1 VRARANSLILF
12 SSLSI
17 GQWLNGNWN
26 IFGRWTNKA
35 PGVEAHSN
43 SLSRFT
49 AIFASWNYSA
59 IKQSLQMKFFPLFIL
74 LLVVSCKENNPDRA
88 ADNGVQVYSLLGKEY
103 FAPDEINPKLDSN
116 LQVALK
122 NFQADA
128 TEDNYIWLGRRYG
141 YLIEYNKAI
150 ALFSEGI
157 EKFPNSYRLYRH
169 RGHRYIS
176 QRKFD
181 AAVADLTKAAELMK
195 GAPIEIEPDGQP
207 NNLNK
212 PLSTTQFNVWYHLAL
227 AHYLKGDFVQAEQAY
242 LECLAVSDNDD
253 LLTAAIDWLY
263 MTYRRQGKIDEA
275 KKLLERIS
283 ESMTIIENE
292 SYYKRLKM
300 YKGLLPVDSVLSV
313 DTAAEDVD
321 LALATQG
328 YGVGNWYLYQG
339 DTAQA
344 FTIYEKVVAGRHFS
358 AFGFIAAEADLAR
371 LKTE

>member
-1 VRARANSLILF
+1 
-12 SSLSI
+12 
-17 GQWLNGNWN
+17 
-26 IFGRWTNKA
+26 
-35 PGVEAHSN
+35 
-43 SLSRFT
+43 
-49 AIFASWNYSA
+49 
-59 IKQSLQMKFFPLFIL
+59 MKFYPLFIL
-74 LLVVSCKENNPDRA
+74 LLLVSCNENKPEQSAVKE
-88 ADNGVQVYSLLGKEY
+88 VQVYSLLGAEY
-103 FAPDEINPKLDSN
+103 FAPEVTDPKLDSN

-128 TEDNYIWLGRRYG
+128 NEDNYIWLGRRYG
-141 YLIEYNKAI
+141 YLVEYNKAV

-181 AAVADLTKAAELMK
+181 AAIADLNRAAELMK
-195 GAPIEIEPDGQP
+195 GSPIEIEPDGQP
-207 NNLNK
+207 NKLNK

-227 AHYLKGDFVQAEQAY
+227 ANYLKGDLVNAERAY

-253 LLTAAIDWLY
+253 LLTATIDWLY
-263 MTYRRQGKIDEA
+263 MSYRRQGKVDEA

-283 ESMTIIENE
+283 ENMTIVENE
-292 SYYKRLKM
+292 SYCKRLKM
-300 YKGLLPVDSVLSV
+300 YKGLIPVDSVLSV
-313 DTAAEDVD
+313 DASAEDAD

-339 DTAQA
+339 DTARA
-344 FTIYEKVVAGRHFS
+344 ITIFDKVVTGRHFS